1 MIDKWLP
8 VRDST
13 GAIRKLPVRVVPPQ
27 NGLNGT
33 TPHTSAFRDN
43 PVNVSNQAVGEE
55 DISILRHINGYRGH
69 RYSVGRRDLL
79 APWPPTQNGSC
90 LVYAPDIMCQ
100 SSTNRVR

>member
-1 MIDKWLP
+1 MIDRWLP

-33 TPHTSAFRDN
+33 IPHTSAFRDN

-55 DISILRHINGYRGH
+55 DISILRHIKRLPGPPIQCWTARSSSAMRHGLRH
-69 RYSVGRRDLL
+69 KM
-79 APWPPTQNGSC
+79 AP
-90 LVYAPDIMCQ
+90 A
-100 SSTNRVR
+100 